1 MASKRRHKGE
11 RLAGTD
17 DDKEEKEEEKEE
29 KFRFPKKVHLNVT
42 TDTET
47 LQAKSLLHP
56 PLLATVVLLSGKRTF
71 LTF

>member
-1 MASKRRHKGE
+1 MMTRRRKRRRRRKIPI
-11 RLAGTD
+11 
-17 DDKEEKEEEKEE
+17 
-29 KFRFPKKVHLNVT
+29 PKKVHLNVT

-56 PLLATVVLLSGKRTF
+56 PSLATVVLLSGKRTF